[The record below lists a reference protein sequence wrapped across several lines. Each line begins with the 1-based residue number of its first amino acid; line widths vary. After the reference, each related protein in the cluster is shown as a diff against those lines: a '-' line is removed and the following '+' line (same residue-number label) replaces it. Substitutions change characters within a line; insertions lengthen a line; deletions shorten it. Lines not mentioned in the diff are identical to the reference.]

1 MARQSNED
9 RIVALL
15 QSRPGLDDD
24 EISQSTGIRPRQQVN
39 QICRRLERR
48 GVSMRTVG
56 PHGKIVNTLVDAPSR
71 KAPSAAPR
79 HVRRSD
85 VGVKIAPPAADES
98 WKVPARSD
106 LTDTLL
112 IVPCSKSKNDFVG
125 RKTAGPRIGN
135 RIPASLAERL
145 DRARTA
151 NRRRAG
157 VDERTLAPAWQ
168 RYSGRFYQ
176 AADGAL
182 AEAVR
187 RRVHLL
193 ILSGGYG
200 VVLAG
205 EPIGL
210 YDAMLKTSW
219 WPERVLECVL
229 AGYAWRHRLKC
240 MRAFVSRTTSYR
252 QVVER
257 AEWKAAGMNDA
268 VLLMP
273 AGGSQDSV
281 SRAQGEAFAA
291 LLSGTTLDQN
301 WRSSAG
307 LPLTCRK
314 LV

>member
-15 QSRPGLDDD
+15 RSRPGLDDD

-48 GVSMRTVG
+48 GVSMRTAG
-56 PHGKIVNTLVDAPSR
+56 PQGKIVNTLVDAPSR

-85 VGVKIAPPAADES
+85 IGVKFDPPAEDET
-98 WKVPARSD
+98 WEVRARGD

-112 IVPCSKSKNDFVG
+112 IVPCSKSKEDFVG
-125 RKTAGPRIGN
+125 RKTVGPRIVN

-151 NRRRAG
+151 NRQRAG
-157 VDERTLAPAWQ
+157 VDDRTLVPAWQ
-168 RYSGRFYQ
+168 RYTGRFYQ
-176 AADGAL
+176 AAGDML

-187 RRVHLL
+187 QRLHLL

-200 VVLAG
+200 VLLAR

-210 YDAMLKTSW
+210 YDAELKTSW
-219 WPERVLECVL
+219 WPDRVLEGVL
-229 AGYAWRHRLKC
+229 AGYARRHRLKC
-240 MRAFVSRTTSYR
+240 MRAFVSQTTSYR
-252 QVVER
+252 KVVER
-257 AEWKAAGMNDA
+257 TDWKATGMDDA

-273 AGGSQDSV
+273 EGGSQDSV
-281 SRAQGEAFAA
+281 SRAQGDAFAA
-291 LLSGTTLDQN
+291 LLSGATLDRN
-301 WRSSAG
+301 WHSNAG
-307 LPLTCRK
+307 LALICRK